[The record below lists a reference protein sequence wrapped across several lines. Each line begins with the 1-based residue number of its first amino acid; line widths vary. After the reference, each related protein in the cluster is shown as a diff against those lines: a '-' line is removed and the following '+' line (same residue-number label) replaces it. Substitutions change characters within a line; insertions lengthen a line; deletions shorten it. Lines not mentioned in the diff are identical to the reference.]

1 MIPGSV
7 ASHGPREV
15 CHYPRVRFPI
25 RRGLFAAC
33 LLASGC
39 DKPAPPGPA
48 ANPTPSASTPP
59 RAPSASAASANKPPA
74 IEDLSPRG
82 FYPPEKPSKPPTVAE
97 WKGARESEVK
107 NGKQLACE
115 VKIVRE
121 WLRVSCRTT
130 ENKASQI
137 QGLTL
142 LEPKVRS
149 ADFYELVKPN
159 TLASMV
165 FPIRKATQVRIE
177 FEWTDFKRILSV
189 AWTPG
194 APRPIIYFDGSAP
207 KDLSKPLCL
216 AVCGIPYFPGRGTMP
231 CPPTHDPTNG
241 EDNGCACRAWSK
253 GECVI
258 DW

>member
-1 MIPGSV
+1 MIPKSV

-15 CHYPRVRFPI
+15 CHYPDAVRSTP
-25 RRGLFAAC
+25 L
-33 LLASGC
+33 LLAISLTAC
-39 DKPAPPGPA
+39 SKPDAPAPG
-48 ANPTPSASTPP
+48 TTTPP
-59 RAPSASAASANKPPA
+59 TTSVASVPSASAPATVKKPPA
-74 IEDLSPRG
+74 IDELSPRG
-82 FYPPEKPSKPPTVAE
+82 FDPPEKPSKPPTVAE
-97 WKGARESEVK
+97 WNAARESEVK

-115 VKIVRE
+115 VKLVRE

-149 ADFYELVKPN
+149 AEFYELVKPN

-177 FEWTDFKRILSV
+177 FEWNDFKRILSV

-194 APRPIIYFDGSAP
+194 APKPILYFDGTAP

-231 CPPTHDPTNG
+231 CPPTHDPTGG
-241 EDNGCACRAWSK
+241 EDNGCACRAWAK
-253 GECVI
+253 GECFI

>member
-1 MIPGSV
+1 MCASIRGVRSLVLAGILVVLV
-7 ASHGPREV
+7 A
-15 CHYPRVRFPI
+15 FP
-25 RRGLFAAC
+25 
-33 LLASGC
+33 GC
-39 DKPAPPGPA
+39 DKPQPPLPA
-48 ANPTPSASTPP
+48 ATSSASTSTLATPP
-59 RAPSASAASANKPPA
+59 PSASAAAVKKPPA
-74 IEDLSPRG
+74 IDELSPRG
-82 FYPPEKPSKPPTVAE
+82 FDPPDKPTKPPTVAE
-97 WKGARESEVK
+97 WNAARESEVK

-115 VKIVRE
+115 VKLVRE

-142 LEPKVRS
+142 LEPKVRP
-149 ADFYELVKPN
+149 ADFYEQVKPN

-165 FPIRKATQVRIE
+165 FPIRKATHVRIE
-177 FEWTDFKRILSV
+177 LAWNDFKRVLSV

-194 APRPIIYFDGSAP
+194 APKPIIYFDGSAP

-231 CPPTHDPTNG
+231 CPPTHDPTDG